1 MLLEKY
7 YLVRISFWT
16 KKNLYGGT
24 KMSVQNNCLNI
35 KKEVFE
41 NDNKEEVCFYPI
53 TLKING
59 MKLELQVKTR
69 SKDMFEYFLQQNGID
84 KGELNYEIIKKN

>member
-1 MLLEKY
+1 MEVL
-7 YLVRISFWT
+7 
-16 KKNLYGGT
+16 

-41 NDNKEEVCFYPI
+41 NDSKEQVCFYPI

-84 KGELNYEIIKKN
+84 KGELNYEIVKKN

>member
-1 MLLEKY
+1 MLFEKC
-7 YLVRISFWT
+7 YLLRIRLLR
-16 KKNLYGGT
+16 KNNMDVL

-84 KGELNYEIIKKN
+84 KGELNYEIVKKN

>member
-1 MLLEKY
+1 MGVL
-7 YLVRISFWT
+7 
-16 KKNLYGGT
+16 